1 MTGVARAERA
11 FVSPLLSFWGPR
23 LIGSRVAVDVHPNQ
37 EDGALARR
45 VEAGDER
52 ALEEIYEEH
61 GGVVFAFLVS
71 RMGQREAAE
80 DVLQQVFV
88 EVWEKAGKFDP
99 SRGSLVS
106 WVMSIASSRSID
118 SLRKRVPEPRDP
130 GSLPDAREPSEADG
144 VEDFLADWEFAQ
156 IVGRLPEPEAELLRM
171 RFSEDLSQTEI
182 SERMGIPLGTVKA
195 RMVSGLNTLRREM
208 GVS

>member
-1 MTGVARAERA
+1 
-11 FVSPLLSFWGPR
+11 
-23 LIGSRVAVDVHPNQ
+23 
-37 EDGALARR
+37 

-130 GSLPDAREPSEADG
+130 VSLPDAREPSEADG

-156 IVGRLPEPEAELLRM
+156 IVGRLPEPEAELLKM

-182 SERMGIPLGTVKA
+182 SERTGIPLGTVKA